1 MSGSSSPLVYI
12 TYQAGLTGKISNAQP
27 GVFFYYVQLPA
38 QTSSC
43 FSVEVQQSVAQLN
56 GPLFQVQ
63 QAQRSAQVNLYST
76 DCSSA
81 NNLVKNLT
89 MTDGGATFNVCGAVP
104 GRTYIISV
112 KYNTKTIIGA
122 FDPAQTCDYTF
133 KTLRNGVVVDEI
145 DNALH
150 LVKTSK

>member
-1 MSGSSSPLVYI
+1 VYI
-12 TYQAGLTGKISNAQP
+12 TYQAGLTGRISNAQP

-43 FSVEVQQSVAQLN
+43 FSVEVQQSVAQVD
-56 GPLFQVQ
+56 GTLFQVQ
-63 QAQRSAQVNLYST
+63 QAQRKPQVHLYNYD
-76 DCSSA
+76 DCS
-81 NNLVKNLT
+81 T
-89 MTDGGATFNVCGAVP
+89 MDSLIQGTTVTNGGVTFNVCGAVP
-104 GRTYIISV
+104 GRIYIVSV

-122 FDPAQTCDYTF
+122 FDPGQTCDYTF

-150 LVKTSK
+150 LVKKGNK